1 MVDMVERRKQDR
13 FKIDTGT
20 YVFCPSP
27 NNIFMGKVVDISR
40 SGIAFNYFT
49 DNPAPDDI
57 SELGI
62 LVSRSGSALENLPFQ
77 IVSDEDMPG
86 HPASILVM
94 RRRSGR
100 FLTLTPAK
108 ENELKRFIENHLMSP

>member
-1 MVDMVERRKQDR
+1 MVDMIERRKQDR
-13 FKIDTGT
+13 FKINAGA
-20 YVFCPSP
+20 YVFYPSP

-49 DNPAPDDI
+49 DNPVPDDI

-77 IVSDEDMPG
+77 IVSDEDMPD

-108 ENELKRFIENHLMSP
+108 ENELKRFIENHLLSP